1 MDIKPYVSPDG
12 LKRFLN
18 NLWLHFAPIK
28 HNHTLDELSNLN
40 EMERPDWNES
50 DPSSLSYIQ
59 NRPFYED
66 AGMILWEGAVNEDAP
81 VYFENPQ
88 IFNETCIYR
97 IVVGDVVCNHVYAVW
112 DNNIQDY
119 IMRTS
124 AFDEKLNATFD
135 VVVTSDHIECYAT
148 WHDRIVDGVEPVI
161 KLVETRRSLIPLV
174 EEIPFE
180 TTGNNM
186 VASLRLNHVPSLHSG
201 QYYKVQVSSWVD
213 AYTYMAVGTTD
224 ERYVLLGDHETPM
237 DNPTTRTPV
246 TICFDRLTNFAKVKT
261 QTATKGTL
269 SIYRITSEV
278 QPIDPKYLPDL
289 AGKTGNGY
297 NSVIL
302 NDYTNNNAEG
312 LYSVAEGQQT
322 EATGVAAHAEGTQ
335 TVSEGH
341 GSHAEGDNT
350 VAEGDASHA
359 EGVETYAA
367 GLAAHAEG
375 FSTSADGDYGA
386 HAEGYDTSAEGY
398 YGSHAEG
405 RGTVAAS
412 ESQHV
417 QGRYN
422 IIDEDDKYAHIVG
435 NGKDYDDELRSNAH
449 TIDWD
454 GNAWFAGGIQVGGG
468 GQDGLGGTEVV
479 QIVNHWHESPINF
492 TLNIDGTA
500 ILPTD
505 LIPVLEQ
512 RKTYIVKW
520 NSVEY
525 RCVCWQ
531 DSRGTNHINF
541 TIDDDAAVDIS
552 DNGHLATTGLTGS
565 HSVHIAEAKVQLNP
579 ELIAWDKIT
588 NKPFYKDGDVVKKID
603 EIFIPDTFIKTS
615 EISNYMPEVGVDY
628 FTEEDKQAMVEDI
641 VEGTAQ
647 WFVEDDGE
655 GNLII
660 NTLTRW
666 EGGSY

>member
-1 MDIKPYVSPDG
+1 MDIRPYVSPNG
-12 LKRFLN
+12 LKHFLS
-18 NLWLHFAPIK
+18 NLWLHFAPLK
-28 HNHTLDELSNLN
+28 HEHTINEISNLN
-40 EMERPDWNES
+40 ELERADWNES
-50 DPSSLSYIQ
+50 NPDSQSYIS

-66 AGMILWEGAVNEDAP
+66 TGTILWEGVVGEESP
-81 VYFENPQ
+81 VYFNTPQ
-88 IFNETCIYR
+88 TFNEEYVYR
-97 IVVGDVVCNHVYAVW
+97 LIVGDVISQHVYAVW

-119 IMRTS
+119 IMRDNV
-124 AFDEKLNATFD
+124 FDEALNVTFD
-135 VVVTSDHIECYAT
+135 VVITSDHIECYAT
-148 WHDRIVDGVEPVI
+148 WHDDIIDNFECPI
-161 KLVETRRSLIPLV
+161 KLIETRRSLIPLV
-174 EEIPFE
+174 ENAAFE
-180 TTGNNM
+180 TTSNHTI
-186 VASLRLNHVPSLHSG
+186 ASLKLNSVPSLHSG
-201 QYYKVQVSSWVD
+201 EYYKVEVSSWVD
-213 AYTYMAVGTTD
+213 AYTYQAVGTPD
-224 ERYVLLGDHETPM
+224 ERYVILGDSSTPM
-237 DNPTTRTPV
+237 DSAITQTPL
-246 TICFDRLTNFAKVKT
+246 TICFDRLTNIVKVKT
-261 QTATKGTL
+261 QTAVKGAL
-269 SIYRITSEV
+269 SIYRISSEIKT
-278 QPIDPKYLPDL
+278 IDPKYLPDL
-289 AGKTGNGY
+289 VGKSGNGY

-302 NDYTNNNAEG
+302 NDNTNNIADG

-322 EATGVAAHAEGTQ
+322 EATGVAAHAEGTR
-335 TVSEGH
+335 TISEGH

-359 EGVETYAA
+359 EGCETYSS
-367 GLAAHAEG
+367 GLAAHSQGYGTNA
-375 FSTSADGDYGA
+375 SGDYGS
-386 HAEGYDTSAEGY
+386 HAEGYNTSAEGS

-435 NGKDYDDELRSNAH
+435 NGKDYEDELRSNAH
-449 TIDWD
+449 TLDWE

-468 GQDGLGGTEVV
+468 GQDRLGGTEVV
-479 QIVNHWHESPINF
+479 QIVNHWYESPINF
-492 TLNIDGTA
+492 ALNIDGTA

-512 RKTYIVKW
+512 RKTYVVKW
-520 NSVEY
+520 DNVDY

-552 DNGHLATTGLTGS
+552 DTGHLATTGLTGS
-565 HSVHIAEAKVQLNP
+565 HSVHVAEAKVQLNP
-579 ELIAWDKIT
+579 ELIAWDKIAD
-588 NKPFYKDGDVVKKID
+588 KPFYQDGDVVKKID

-628 FTEEDKQAMVEDI
+628 FTEADKQAMVEDV

-655 GNLII
+655 GNLVI